1 MSATVS
7 PEVSPAPGAAV
18 SPAPRSTVGP
28 APRSAVSPAV
38 RLAGAHYPVAVVGG
52 GQAGLSLSYH
62 LRRHGIDHVVVEA
75 HQVGHEWRERRW
87 DSFCLVTPNWQ
98 CRLPGF
104 PYQGDDPDGFMVR
117 DEIVRYL
124 QDYVAFFRPPLVEGV
139 TVTGLRRAPGGRFEL
154 TTTEGGFT
162 ADQVVVATGPY
173 HTPSV
178 PRMAERLP
186 AGIGQIHSSR
196 YRNAGQLPEGAVLVV
211 GTGQSGCQIAED
223 LHLAGRQ
230 VHLAVGSAPR
240 VARFYRGRD
249 CVAWLDE
256 MGHYAKGIDSF
267 DDAAAVRMRVNHYV
281 TGRDGGRD
289 IDLRAFARDGMR
301 LYGRLTGIT
310 SALGPTAPGPT
321 TPGPTTPGPATPG
334 PATLEFADDLKVNLD
349 RADAVAESIKDAI
362 DAHISAHGIQAPREA
377 RYVPVWEPSE
387 HLAELDPAEA
397 GITSVV
403 WSTGF
408 TRDHRW
414 IEIPAFDG
422 RGYPM
427 HRRGATS
434 TPGLYFLGLPWQ
446 YSWGSGRFEAVGR
459 DAGFL
464 ADHIDASRRLA
475 DVCGA
480 LTGAPDSVA
489 SALPLG

>member
-1 MSATVS
+1 MSPSMPTAS
-7 PEVSPAPGAAV
+7 IPNPSIA
-18 SPAPRSTVGP
+18 
-28 APRSAVSPAV
+28 
-38 RLAGAHYPVAVVGG
+38 LAGARFPVAVIGG
-52 GQAGLSLSYH
+52 GQAGLSMSYC
-62 LRRHGIDHVVVEA
+62 LRQRGIDHIVLEA
-75 HQVGHEWRERRW
+75 NEVGYEWRERRW

-117 DEIVRYL
+117 AEIVRYL
-124 QDYVAFFRPPLVEGV
+124 RDYVAFFRPPLVQDVRVGR
-139 TVTGLRRAPGGRFEL
+139 LRRAADGLFEL
-154 TTTEGGFT
+154 STSAGDFTTE
-162 ADQVVVATGPY
+162 QVVVATGPY

-178 PRMAERLP
+178 PSLAGRLP
-186 AGIGQIHSSR
+186 DDVEQIHSSA
-196 YRNAGQLPEGAVLVV
+196 YRNAEGLPDGAVLVV

-256 MGHYAKGIDSF
+256 MGHYAKGIDAF
-267 DDAAAVRMRVNHYV
+267 GDADSVRMRVNHYV

-301 LYGRLTGIT
+301 LYGRLTGV
-310 SALGPTAPGPT
+310 AGPR
-321 TPGPTTPGPATPG
+321 
-334 PATLEFADDLKVNLD
+334 LEFADDLKVNLD
-349 RADAVAESIKDAI
+349 HADAVAEGIKDAI
-362 DAHISAHGIQAPREA
+362 DGHIAVRGIEAPTEP
-377 RYVPVWEPSE
+377 RYVPVWEPDE
-387 HLAELDPAEA
+387 QPGELDLAAA
-397 GITSVV
+397 GINTVV

-408 TRDHRW
+408 RRDHRW

-434 TPGLYFLGLPWQ
+434 CPGLYFLGLPWQ

-459 DAGFL
+459 DAEFL
-464 ADHIDASRRLA
+464 ADHIDAGRRLA

-480 LTGAPDSVA
+480 LTGAPTVVA
-489 SALPLG
+489 AALPVG

>member
-1 MSATVS
+1 M
-7 PEVSPAPGAAV
+7 PELSF
-18 SPAPRSTVGP
+18 
-28 APRSAVSPAV
+28 
-38 RLAGAHYPVAVVGG
+38 AGAHYPVAVIGG
-52 GQAGLSLSYH
+52 GQAGLSVSYH
-62 LRRHGIDHVVVEA
+62 LRQRGIEHIVVEA
-75 HQVGHEWRERRW
+75 HRVGHEWRERRW

-98 CRLPGF
+98 CRLPGH
-104 PYQGDDPDGFMVR
+104 PYQGPDPDGFMAR

-124 QDYVAFFRPPLVEGV
+124 EDYVASFQPPLAEGV
-139 TVTGLRRAPGGRFEL
+139 AVTRLRRAAGGPFEL
-154 TTTEGGFT
+154 STTAGKFT

-186 AGIGQIHSSR
+186 AGIEQVHSSR
-196 YRNAGQLPEGAVLVV
+196 YRNPEQLPEGAVLVV

-249 CVAWLDE
+249 CVAWLDD
-256 MGHYAKGIDSF
+256 MGHYAKTIDAF
-267 DDAAAVRMRVNHYV
+267 DDAESVRMRANHYV

-289 IDLRAFARDGMR
+289 IDLRSFARDGMR
-301 LYGRLTGIT
+301 LYGRLTGIGGT
-310 SALGPTAPGPT
+310 
-321 TPGPTTPGPATPG
+321 
-334 PATLEFADDLKVNLD
+334 TLEFADDLKVNLD

-362 DAHISAHGIQAPREA
+362 DLYITAHRVQAPDEA

-387 HLAELDPAEA
+387 QPAELDLADA
-397 GITSVV
+397 GIGSVV

-427 HRRGATS
+427 HWRGATS

-446 YSWGSGRFEAVGR
+446 HSWGSGRFEAVGR
-459 DAGFL
+459 DAEFL
-464 ADHIDASRRLA
+464 AGHIDASRRMA
-475 DVCGA
+475 DVCGT
-480 LTGAPDSVA
+480 LTGAPSDLA
-489 SALPLG
+489 SALPVG

>member
-1 MSATVS
+1 MSA
-7 PEVSPAPGAAV
+7 AP
-18 SPAPRSTVGP
+18 
-28 APRSAVSPAV
+28 
-38 RLAGAHYPVAVVGG
+38 RLAGAHYTVAVIGG
-52 GQAGLSLSYH
+52 GQAGLSISH
-62 LRRHGIDHVVVEA
+62 GLRERSVDHVVVEA
-75 HQVGHEWRERRW
+75 NRVGHEWRELRW

-98 CRLPGF
+98 CKLPGH
-104 PYQGDDPDGFMVR
+104 PYAGNAPDGFMVR
-117 DEIVRYL
+117 DDIVRYL
-124 QDYVAFFRPPLVEGV
+124 EDYVASFQPPLVEGV
-139 TVTGLRRAPGGRFEL
+139 SVTRLRRSLDGVFDV
-154 TTTEGGFT
+154 TTTAGGFT

-173 HTPSV
+173 HTPKI

-186 AGIGQIHSSR
+186 AGVEQFHSSG
-196 YRNAGQLPEGAVLVV
+196 YRNADQLPEGAVLVV

-249 CVAWLDE
+249 CVAWLDD
-256 MGHYAKGIDSF
+256 MGHYDKPIDVF
-267 DDAAAVRMRVNHYV
+267 DDADAVRMRVNHYV

-301 LYGRLTGIT
+301 LYGRLTGI
-310 SALGPTAPGPT
+310 SGARM
-321 TPGPTTPGPATPG
+321 
-334 PATLEFADDLKVNLD
+334 EFADDLKVNLD
-349 RADAVAESIKDAI
+349 HADAVAEGIKDAI
-362 DAHISAHGIQAPREA
+362 DGHIAAQGIDAPIEA

-387 HLAELDPAEA
+387 QPRALDVTEA

-427 HRRGATS
+427 HWRGIS
-434 TPGLYFLGLPWQ
+434 NVPGLYFLGLPWQ
-446 YSWGSGRFEAVGR
+446 HSWGSGRFEGVGR
-459 DAGFL
+459 DAEFL
-464 ADHIDASRRLA
+464 ADHIDAGRRTA
-475 DVCGA
+475 DVCGV
-480 LTGAPDSVA
+480 LTGAPAGVA
-489 SALPLG
+489 PALPIG

>member
-1 MSATVS
+1 MNA
-7 PEVSPAPGAAV
+7 
-18 SPAPRSTVGP
+18 R
-28 APRSAVSPAV
+28 

-52 GQAGLSLSYH
+52 GQAGLSVSYC
-62 LRRHGIDHVVVEA
+62 LRERGIEHVVVERNR
-75 HQVGHEWRERRW
+75 VGHEWRERRW
-87 DSFCLVTPNWQ
+87 GSFCLVTPNWQ
-98 CRLPGF
+98 CKLPGY

-117 DEIVRYL
+117 DEIIRYL
-124 QDYVAFFRPPLVEGV
+124 EEYVAFFQPPLVEGV
-139 TVTGLRRAPGGRFEL
+139 SVTGLRRGVGGIFEL
-154 TTTEGGFT
+154 ATTEGKFT

-186 AGIGQIHSSR
+186 VGVEQIHSSR
-196 YRNAGQLPEGAVLVV
+196 YRNPEQVPEGAVLVV

-249 CVAWLDE
+249 CVAWLDD
-256 MGHYAKGIDSF
+256 MGYYNKGIDEF
-267 DDAAAVRMRVNHYV
+267 DDAGAVRMRVNHYV

-301 LYGRLTGIT
+301 LYGRLTGID
-310 SALGPTAPGPT
+310 G
-321 TPGPTTPGPATPG
+321 
-334 PATLEFADDLKVNLD
+334 ATLDFADDLKVNLD
-349 RADAVAESIKDAI
+349 RADAVAEGIKDSI
-362 DAHISAHGIQAPREA
+362 DAHITAQGIEAPDEP

-387 HLAELDPAEA
+387 QPDALDLAEA

-414 IEIPAFDG
+414 VEIPAFDG

-427 HRRGATS
+427 HWRGATS

-459 DAGFL
+459 DAEFL
-464 ADHIDASRRLA
+464 ANHIDASRRMA
-475 DVCGA
+475 DVCGT
-480 LTGAPDSVA
+480 LTGAPSELT
-489 SALPLG
+489 SALPIG

>member
-1 MSATVS
+1 MSA
-7 PEVSPAPGAAV
+7 AP
-18 SPAPRSTVGP
+18 
-28 APRSAVSPAV
+28 
-38 RLAGAHYPVAVVGG
+38 RLAGAHYTVAVIGG
-52 GQAGLSLSYH
+52 GQAGLSISH
-62 LRRHGIDHVVVEA
+62 GLRERGVDHVVVEA
-75 HQVGHEWRERRW
+75 NRVGHEWRERRW

-98 CRLPGF
+98 CKLPGH
-104 PYQGDDPDGFMVR
+104 PYAGSDPDGFMVR
-117 DEIVRYL
+117 DDIVRYL
-124 QDYVAFFRPPLVEGV
+124 EDYVAAFQPPLVEGV
-139 TVTGLRRAPGGRFEL
+139 SVTRLRRSVDGVFDV
-154 TTTEGGFT
+154 TTTAGGFT

-173 HTPSV
+173 HTPKI

-186 AGIGQIHSSR
+186 AGVEQFHSSG
-196 YRNAGQLPEGAVLVV
+196 YRNADQLPEGVVLVV

-249 CVAWLDE
+249 CVAWLDD
-256 MGHYAKGIDSF
+256 MGHYDKPIDVF
-267 DDAAAVRMRVNHYV
+267 DDADAVRMRVNHYV

-301 LYGRLTGIT
+301 LYGRLTGI
-310 SALGPTAPGPT
+310 SGARM
-321 TPGPTTPGPATPG
+321 
-334 PATLEFADDLKVNLD
+334 EFADDLKVNLD
-349 RADAVAESIKDAI
+349 HADAVAEGIKDAI
-362 DAHISAHGIQAPREA
+362 DGHIAAQGIDAPAEA

-387 HLAELDPAEA
+387 QPRALDVTEA

-427 HRRGATS
+427 HWRGIS
-434 TPGLYFLGLPWQ
+434 NVPGLYFLGLPWQ
-446 YSWGSGRFEAVGR
+446 HSWGSGRFEAVGR
-459 DAGFL
+459 DAEFL
-464 ADHIDASRRLA
+464 ADHIDAGRRTA
-475 DVCGA
+475 DVCGV
-480 LTGAPDSVA
+480 LTGAPASVA
-489 SALPLG
+489 PALPIG

>member
-1 MSATVS
+1 M
-7 PEVSPAPGAAV
+7 PE
-18 SPAPRSTVGP
+18 
-28 APRSAVSPAV
+28 
-38 RLAGAHYPVAVVGG
+38 LYGAHYPVAVVGG
-52 GQAGLSLSYH
+52 GQAGLSVSH
-62 LRRHGIDHVVVEA
+62 CLRERGIAHVVVEA
-75 HQVGHEWRERRW
+75 NRVGHEWRERRW

-98 CRLPGF
+98 CRLPGH
-104 PYQGDDPDGFMVR
+104 PYAGPDPDGFMVR
-117 DEIVRYL
+117 AEIVRYL
-124 QDYVAFFRPPLVEGV
+124 EEYVARFEPPLVEGV
-139 TVTGLRRAPGGRFEL
+139 SVDGLRRSVSGVFEL
-154 TTTEGGFT
+154 TTSAGEFT

-186 AGIGQIHSSR
+186 GGVEQIHSSR
-196 YRNAGQLPEGAVLVV
+196 YRNPSQLPDGAVLVV

-267 DDAAAVRMRVNHYV
+267 DDASAVRMRVNHYV

-301 LYGRLTGIT
+301 LYGRLTGIDR
-310 SALGPTAPGPT
+310 GI
-321 TPGPTTPGPATPG
+321 
-334 PATLEFADDLKVNLD
+334 LEFADDLKVNLD
-349 RADAVAESIKDAI
+349 RADAVADGIKDAI
-362 DAHISAHGIQAPREA
+362 DAHITAQGVPAPDEA
-377 RYVPVWEPSE
+377 RYIPVWEPAE
-387 HLAELDPAEA
+387 QPEALDLAEAR
-397 GITSVV
+397 ISSVI

-414 IEIPAFDG
+414 IEIPVFDG

-427 HRRGATS
+427 HWRGVTS

-459 DAGFL
+459 DAEFL

-475 DVCGA
+475 DVCGT
-480 LTGAPDSVA
+480 LTGAPTELA
-489 SALPLG
+489 SALPVG

>member
-1 MSATVS
+1 VS
-7 PEVSPAPGAAV
+7 PRPAGTLPHRLKGMGGA
-18 SPAPRSTVGP
+18 PI
-28 APRSAVSPAV
+28 
-38 RLAGAHYPVAVVGG
+38 PVAVIGG
-52 GQAGLSLSYH
+52 GQAGLSVSHCLGE
-62 LRRHGIDHVVVEA
+62 RGIEHVVVERNR
-75 HQVGHEWRERRW
+75 VGHEWRTRRW

-98 CRLPGF
+98 CRLPGY

-117 DEIVRYL
+117 EEIVQYL
-124 QDYVAFFRPPLVEGV
+124 DDYVAHFQPPLVEGV
-139 TVTGLRRAPGGRFEL
+139 SVTGLRRGVGGVFEL
-154 TTTEGGFT
+154 TTSEGEFT

-186 AGIGQIHSSR
+186 ARIEQFHSSG
-196 YRNAGQLPEGAVLVV
+196 YRNPGQLPAGAVLVV

-249 CVAWLDE
+249 CVAWLDD
-256 MGHYAKGIDSF
+256 MGHYKKGIDDF
-267 DDAAAVRMRVNHYV
+267 DDAGAVRMRVNHYV

-301 LYGRLTGIT
+301 LYGHLAEVSG
-310 SALGPTAPGPT
+310 TA
-321 TPGPTTPGPATPG
+321 
-334 PATLEFADDLKVNLD
+334 LEFADDLKVNLD
-349 RADAVAESIKDAI
+349 HADAVAEGIKDSI
-362 DAHISAHGIQAPREA
+362 DAYITAQGIKAPDEP
-377 RYVPVWEPSE
+377 RYIPVWEPSGQPE
-387 HLAELDPAEA
+387 ALDLAEA

-414 IEIPAFDG
+414 VEIPVFDG
-422 RGYPM
+422 RAYPM
-427 HRRGATS
+427 HWRGATS
-434 TPGLYFLGLPWQ
+434 VPGLYFLGLPWQ

-459 DAGFL
+459 DAEFL
-464 ADHIDASRRLA
+464 ANHIDASRRLA
-475 DVCGA
+475 DVCGT
-480 LTGAPDSVA
+480 LTGAPSDLA
-489 SALPLG
+489 SALPIG